1 MLTMEI
7 TRLIERCRQGDADAL
22 GELYKAYAQRMR
34 GVCRRYISDE
44 QTVEDVLHDAFVII
58 FTSFDRLRDVRRAEA
73 WMMAITR
80 NLASKCKDH
89 LEALPMVSLDE
100 TSEKELIA
108 AENEEK
114 DVRGVPLSEVVRMID
129 RLPNGYGLVFRLSVF
144 EGLSHKEIA
153 NMMGIEPHS
162 SSSQLARAKKM
173 LRKMMQQY
181 WVVGLLMVLVPITFF
196 LLKKGD
202 TAIKDEDGGEHQP
215 SAVVAIQKET
225 SKESSKESPTDQTQ
239 EPVIVH
245 LPVHRTTVIGLD
257 TLQPV
262 IAQAVDSV
270 TSDTLSNIIAQEQ
283 IVTDTIATDTTKAI
297 RKVEIPHYDIT
308 DLRRN
313 KSKNR
318 NDWHLALAYAGN
330 PQRDMNRTDNY
341 MTMPTLSGSMTRST
355 KLYNWGDY
363 MDYVMANAP
372 MMDSVSASNMRHV
385 AIINSN
391 HPQDPLT
398 ETKRHE
404 RPLTL
409 QLSLSR
415 QLNSHWS
422 LATGLSYTRMKSTFE
437 SGNENTIIHRTQ
449 RLNYL
454 GIPLKLGY
462 RIVGGNR
469 WNLYTTGGV
478 QLDIPVSARLTT
490 QYIYGGSYAP
500 IGNSPDINATISAPW
515 QWSVG
520 VGIGAQYQIVPH
532 LNVYLE
538 PSLNYFIPTSTDV
551 ESYRTEHPFDLSLP
565 FGLRFTW

>member
-1 MLTMEI
+1 MFSMEV
-7 TRLIERCRQGDADAL
+7 TQLIERCRQGDADAL
-22 GELYKAYAQRMR
+22 GELYKTYAQRMR
-34 GVCRRYISDE
+34 GVCRRYVSDE
-44 QTVEDVLHDAFVII
+44 ETISDVLHDSFVII
-58 FTSFDRLRDVRRAEA
+58 FTSFDKLRDDRKAEA
-73 WMMAITR
+73 WMMSITR
-80 NLASKCKDH
+80 NVASKYKDH
-89 LEALPMVSLDE
+89 LAKMTFVQLEDAEQLQAPEV
-100 TSEKELIA
+100 
-108 AENEEK
+108 ENE
-114 DVRGVPLSEVVRMID
+114 VRGVPLEDVMQLVD
-129 RLPNGYGLVFRLSVF
+129 RLPEGYGQVFRLSVF
-144 EGLSHKEIA
+144 EGMSHKEIA
-153 NMMGIEPHS
+153 DMLGIEPHS

-181 WVVGLLMVLVPITFF
+181 WVAALLLLLVPVTFL

-202 TAIKDEDGGEHQP
+202 TVVKDEKP
-215 SAVVAIQKET
+215 VVAKQKDT
-225 SKESSKESPTDQTQ
+225 LKESQKDSRSKQPQ
-239 EPVIVH
+239 EPVIVDF
-245 LPVHRTTVIGLD
+245 PVHRTTVIVPD
-257 TLQPV
+257 TLQSV

-270 TSDTLSNIIAQEQ
+270 TSDTLSYMIAQEQ
-283 IVTDTIATDTTKAI
+283 TIPDTIATDTTKAI

-308 DLRRN
+308 DLRHD

-330 PQRDMNRTDNY
+330 PQRDMSRTDNY

-372 MMDSVSASNMRHV
+372 MMDSVSASNIRHV

-449 RLNYL
+449 QLHYL

-462 RIVGGNR
+462 RVVGGNR

-478 QLDIPVSARLTT
+478 QFDIPVSARLTT

-500 IGNSPDINATISAPW
+500 ISNSPDIDATISAPW

-565 FGLRFTW
+565 FGIRFTW